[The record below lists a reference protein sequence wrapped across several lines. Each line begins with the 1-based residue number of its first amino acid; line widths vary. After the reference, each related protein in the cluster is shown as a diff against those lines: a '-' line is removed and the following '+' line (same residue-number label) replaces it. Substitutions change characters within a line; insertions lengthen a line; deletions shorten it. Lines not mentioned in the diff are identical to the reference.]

1 MSCSLAVLQWIT
13 GALNFFHIFC
23 SNLDNNTIEGGDGR
37 YLTKA
42 CFDLVQVPQWEL
54 PLPSMEAYPGHRW
67 CSWTDHGTVSPPNYC
82 THNSRFRNQLRTRFL
97 FLRKLEFWTSIFMI
111 RFVLWEYLG
120 DMYENKKTHTCIP
133 WQLCSV
139 EKRVQVLAPFDSL
152 RFFWDYVLSSIRFND
167 FIFLPL
173 RSTILPP
180 RPLTSHCH
188 SGRKVGDTKD

>member
-1 MSCSLAVLQWIT
+1 MSSCLLAVLQWIT

-42 CFDLVQVPQWEL
+42 WSDIQVPQREL
-54 PLPSMEAYPGHRW
+54 PSPSREAYPEHRW

-111 RFVLWEYLG
+111 RFVLKGIFRWYVWEQKDSHMHSMAVMLCR
-120 DMYENKKTHTCIP
+120 KKGT
-133 WQLCSV
+133 
-139 EKRVQVLAPFDSL
+139 
-152 RFFWDYVLSSIRFND
+152 SI
-167 FIFLPL
+167 
-173 RSTILPP
+173 SA
-180 RPLTSHCH
+180 
-188 SGRKVGDTKD
+188 VW